1 MSRARLVACVL
12 LPFAAGYFLSYLF
25 RSINAVVAA
34 DLMTELGISAADLGM
49 LTAMYFLVFGAVQ
62 LPLGALLDRLGP
74 GFVQSVLMLI
84 AAVGALIFASSS
96 SFAGLVVGRAMIG
109 IGVAVALMAGIKA
122 IVMWFPPERLAF
134 VTGWLVT
141 LGALGAL
148 AATGPAELAVQAI
161 GWRGLFVVLAGLS
174 ALAALLVLLAVP
186 EQTATAPQQRGI
198 SSYGV
203 IYRDPRFWRVAPLA
217 ALGVAASWSL
227 QGLWAAPWLHD
238 VEGLERT
245 AIVHHLATMAVALC
259 AGALLL
265 GAAADRLRRAGV
277 STESLLLATFG
288 LSMLAQMALVL
299 RWPLPTLLPWTIIAA
314 AGAATV
320 LAYALM
326 GTYFPKSMSGRAN
339 GALNLLHVGAAFLMQ
354 SGTGF
359 VIAQWPQ
366 VEGAYPAEAHRVAM
380 AIPLALQ
387 MCAAAWFAM
396 PLRRAGGQSTAMQL
410 ASSGAPLSASRRAFT
425 WQQQAQTAHRSSILW
440 RRTAIASMVLTMVLA
455 VAFVSSGSRSGL
467 EASPVAVA
475 NAQGGVPA
483 PLWISRQLTTG
494 STRRPDNAQED

>member
-1 MSRARLVACVL
+1 MSRARLIACVL

-25 RSINAVVAA
+25 RSINAVIAA

-49 LTAMYFLVFGAVQ
+49 LTAVYFLVFGAVQ

-74 GFVQSVLMLI
+74 GFVQSVLMLV
-84 AAVGALIFASSS
+84 AAVGALVFASSS
-96 SFAGLVVGRAMIG
+96 SFAGLVAGRAMIG

-161 GWRGLFVVLAGLS
+161 GWRGLFMALAGLS
-174 ALAALLVLLAVP
+174 ALTALLVLLAVP
-186 EQTATAPQQRGI
+186 EQTVATTAQRNIAGY
-198 SSYGV
+198 SV
-203 IYRDPRFWRVAPLA
+203 VYRDPRFWRVAPLA

-245 AIVHHLATMAVALC
+245 AIVHHLGVMAAALC

-265 GAAADRLRRAGV
+265 GAAADWLRRAGV
-277 STESLLLATFG
+277 RTESLLLATFG
-288 LSMLAQMALVL
+288 LSMLAQTALVL
-299 RWPLPTLLPWTIIAA
+299 RWPIPTLVPWTIIAA

-320 LAYALM
+320 LTYALM
-326 GTYFPKSMSGRAN
+326 GAYFPKSMSGRAN
-339 GALNLLHVGAAFLMQ
+339 GALNLLHVSAAFLLQ

-387 MCAAAWFAM
+387 VCAAAWFAM
-396 PLRRAGGQSTAMQL
+396 PLRQPGGRRVPPRS
-410 ASSGAPLSASRRAFT
+410 ASSVMLPSASARALT
-425 WQQQAQTAHRSSILW
+425 WRQQAQAIHRRSILW
-440 RRTAIASMVLTMVLA
+440 RRTAIASMSLTMVLA
-455 VAFVSSGSRSGL
+455 VAFVFSGSRSGV
-467 EASPVAVA
+467 EASPAASASAHV
-475 NAQGGVPA
+475 GVPA
-483 PLWISRQLTTG
+483 PLWITRQPTFGPSRLHHNMQG
-494 STRRPDNAQED
+494 D